1 MSVLNELVPVLEHH
15 VAAACPCC
23 GSPASLWERVGDR
36 GTSKAVMC
44 SNGTPLVEGEGND
57 DTLCPMW
64 LPPEGM
70 YQATRREAID
80 RWNSFAAALVLRRAS
95 R

>member
-1 MSVLNELVPVLEHH
+1 MSVLNELVPVLEDH

-23 GSPASLWERVGDR
+23 GFPASLWERVGDH
-36 GTSKAVMC
+36 GSTKAVMC
-44 SNGTPLVEGEGND
+44 SNGTSLIEGD
-57 DTLCPMW
+57 DETLCPMW

-70 YQATRREAID
+70 YQATRREAIEH
-80 RWNSFAAALVLRRAS
+80 WNSFAAALVMRRAT